1 MWSSELQQTIIQRCK
16 AVQYRLQEPL
26 SRHTSFRIGGP
37 AAVMAFPKTT
47 EELKQLL
54 QGAAAAARSRI
65 FSAQERTFLPRMRAL
80 MRL

>member
-1 MWSSELQQTIIQRCK
+1 MIEKIIHPEAFMWSSELQQTIIQRCK

-37 AAVMAFPKTT
+37 AAVMA
-47 EELKQLL
+47 
-54 QGAAAAARSRI
+54 RSRI

>member
-26 SRHTSFRIGGP
+26 SCHTSFRIGGP

-47 EELKQLL
+47 EALPQ
-54 QGAAAAARSRI
+54 QARSRI

>member
-1 MWSSELQQTIIQRCK
+1 MIEKNIHPEAFMWSSELQQTIIQRCK

-26 SRHTSFRIGGP
+26 SCHTSFRIGGP
-37 AAVMAFPKTT
+37 AAGKALP
-47 EELKQLL
+47 Q
-54 QGAAAAARSRI
+54 QARSRI

>member
-54 QGAAAAARSRI
+54 QGAARSRCAAVY
-65 FSAQERTFLPRMRAL
+65 SRRRNEHSCPG
-80 MRL
+80 

>member
-1 MWSSELQQTIIQRCK
+1 MIEKIIHPEAFMWSSELQQTIIQRCK

-54 QGAAAAARSRI
+54 
-65 FSAQERTFLPRMRAL
+65 
-80 MRL
+80 